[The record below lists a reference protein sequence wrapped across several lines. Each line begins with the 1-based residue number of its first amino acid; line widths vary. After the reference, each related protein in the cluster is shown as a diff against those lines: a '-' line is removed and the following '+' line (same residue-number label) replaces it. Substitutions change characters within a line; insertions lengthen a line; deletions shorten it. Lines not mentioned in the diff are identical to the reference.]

1 MSGRIDRTQACCLW
15 RLRLR
20 LARTELRH
28 WETGLPSMRIV
39 ATVLTFACLAACSA
53 APTQSAS
60 EQALMDQDGW
70 RQHQAALDAEAIM
83 VGMAQ
88 ARLRAEQQARSAR

>member
-1 MSGRIDRTQACCLW
+1 MATPGD
-15 RLRLR
+15 
-20 LARTELRH
+20 
-28 WETGLPSMRIV
+28 GLPSMRIV
-39 ATVLTFACLAACSA
+39 AALLTCVWVAACSA

-70 RQHQAALDAEAIM
+70 RQQQAERDAEAIM
-83 VGMAQ
+83 LGMAQ

>member
-1 MSGRIDRTQACCLW
+1 
-15 RLRLR
+15 
-20 LARTELRH
+20 
-28 WETGLPSMRIV
+28 
-39 ATVLTFACLAACSA
+39 
-53 APTQSAS
+53 
-60 EQALMDQDGW
+60 MDQDGW